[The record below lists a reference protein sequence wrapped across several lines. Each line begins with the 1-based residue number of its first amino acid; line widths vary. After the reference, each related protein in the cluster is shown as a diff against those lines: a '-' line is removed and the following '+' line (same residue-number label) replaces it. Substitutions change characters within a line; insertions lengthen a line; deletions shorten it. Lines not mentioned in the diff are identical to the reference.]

1 MKLDETDAVHTLTT
15 EQLMLR
21 FDYFVAFII
30 GFDHDRFV
38 KIDRQKGRQ
47 VLDQL
52 LNQLMPEEQTV
63 ISLRFGFMTGAL
75 HDLSE
80 CARKMGIPRSEVK
93 EYFETALQ
101 KLQTKFPELINV

>member
-1 MKLDETDAVHTLTT
+1 MKLDEMDSANTLTT

-21 FDYFVAFII
+21 FDYFVAFMV

-38 KIDRQKGRQ
+38 KIDRQKGRH

-52 LNQLMPEEQTV
+52 MNQLMPHEQTV
-63 ISLRFGFMTGAL
+63 IALRFGFLTGAL
-75 HDLSE
+75 HDLGE

-93 EYFETALQ
+93 EHFEIALQ
-101 KLQTKFPELINV
+101 KLQVKFPELINS